1 MQSHYETL
9 EESLA
14 KIPDDNI
21 GKQILLK
28 ILYGP
33 KAPVEELE
41 REAREFEKQL
51 LAEWAEEDRLK
62 AKASKQG
69 KAS

>member
-1 MQSHYETL
+1 MQRYYETL
-9 EESLA
+9 EESLS

-21 GKQILLK
+21 GKQILMK

-41 REAREFEKQL
+41 REAREFEQQL
-51 LAEWAEEDRLK
+51 LAEWAEEDRKK
-62 AKASKQG
+62 AETSARG